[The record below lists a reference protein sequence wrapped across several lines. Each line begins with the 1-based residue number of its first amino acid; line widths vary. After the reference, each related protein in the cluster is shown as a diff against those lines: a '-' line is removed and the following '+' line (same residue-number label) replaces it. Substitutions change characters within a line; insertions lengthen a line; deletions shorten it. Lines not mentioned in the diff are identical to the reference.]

1 MELICQDKEREI
13 MQSYYTSTYMSRKR
27 KRQLREK
34 IIFYIVGIVLA
45 VLAAFLL
52 IRFCF
57 FGIHMRGD
65 SMKPSIKDGQF
76 CIASRLNY
84 SISSPKRDDIVV
96 FQNGEE
102 GHSYYIKR
110 VVAVPGDTIVIKD
123 GEILVNGKK
132 IDQKGSETILSG
144 GLAGKE
150 VKLEKDQYF
159 VLGDNY
165 NNSEDSRV
173 SSVGNVMEEN
183 VIGKIILKLW

>member
-1 MELICQDKEREI
+1 